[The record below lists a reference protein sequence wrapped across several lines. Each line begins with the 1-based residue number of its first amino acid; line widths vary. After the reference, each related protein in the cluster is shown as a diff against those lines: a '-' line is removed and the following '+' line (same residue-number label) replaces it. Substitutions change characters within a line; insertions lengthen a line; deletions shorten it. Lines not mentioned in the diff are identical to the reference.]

1 MGMQLAQTSDAAAA
15 TRVDREQ
22 LGADDTERGGA
33 VVGGAERGQ
42 HQGVPVRTSCT
53 RSCAT
58 KCSARRAASVAPQ
71 RPQRA
76 ASSLRR

>member
-58 KCSARRAASVAPQ
+58 KCSARRAASVAP
-71 RPQRA
+71 
-76 ASSLRR
+76 